1 MTQHSK
7 LGASSASRWLNCPG
21 SVKLSETV
29 PPQPSSEYALEG
41 TAAHKLA
48 ELCILGNKD
57 PEDFIGEEIN
67 LIDEEQIAEGK
78 KQISY
83 EVSENMA
90 EAVEVYVDYIRKQRG
105 ELNIEMRFDLSH
117 IEPGMFGTN
126 DACIYNR
133 QLGILEIVDYK
144 HGFKF
149 VDPEENDQLAYYGIG
164 AAKVYELHPN
174 STIKLTI
181 VQPRAAG
188 ESIKTW
194 TTTVSYLENFT
205 KVLKKGAKAT
215 RAKEPKLADGDW
227 CTWCPVFGAF
237 KEDGETLVCTKN
249 YEKGLAVAQAE
260 FADDGAIILPEPET
274 MSAVNLKKVLEFSG
288 TLGSWLKA
296 VNVFAQGML
305 ERGEKVE
312 GYKLVRKKSNRK
324 WNGAEEDI
332 AQKIAAA
339 TDVKYHLLYNAPKF
353 KSPAQIEAL
362 KIDKNLVATLTVTPD
377 NGNTM
382 APVEDRRPEVL
393 PSIQSDFSVIEFS
406 E

>member
-48 ELCILGNKD
+48 EICLINGNH
-57 PEDFIGEEIN
+57 PESYIDGEVTLDN
-67 LIDEEQIAEGK
+67 GQT
-78 KQISY
+78 Y
-83 EVSENMA
+83 EVSQDMA
-90 EAVEVYVDYIRKQRG
+90 DAVGVYVDYVRKQRG
-105 ELNIEMRFDLSH
+105 ELNIETKFDLSF
-117 IEPGMFGTN
+117 IEPEMFGTN
-126 DACIYNR
+126 DACVYNK
-133 QLGILEIVDYK
+133 QLGILEVIDYK
-144 HGFKF
+144 HGAGIA
-149 VDPEENDQLAYYGIG
+149 VSPVENTQLAYYGLG
-164 AAKVYELHPN
+164 AANVYELHPN
-174 STIKLTI
+174 SAIKLTV

-188 ESIKTW
+188 EPIKSW
-194 TTTVSYLENFT
+194 TTTVSYLENFA
-205 KVLKKGAKAT
+205 KKLKKGAKAT
-215 RAKEPKLADGDW
+215 REKNLKFAEGSWCRFCAAQAICPQLQAKSLE
-227 CTWCPVFGAF
+227 
-237 KEDGETLVCTKN
+237 
-249 YEKGLAVAQAE
+249 VAQAE

-274 MSAVNLKKVLEFSG
+274 MSGVGIAKVLGFSN
-288 TLGSWLKA
+288 TLSSWLKA

-312 GYKLVRKKSNRK
+312 GYKLVKKKSNRK
-324 WNGAEEDI
+324 WNASEE
-332 AQKIAAA
+332 AVV
-339 TDVKYHLLYNAPKF
+339 DVLVNSTNFTEDQLFQPAKF